1 LLNQK
6 PGSFG
11 LKDNVVLL
19 KTRRFAI
26 LIPGSLVILA
36 VVSAM
41 AAEAVSAADNDS
53 PEALVETEHWKRARD
68 IVEPRLKS
76 DPNDLQALFIMA
88 RYKEAAGEFAAA
100 LALTEKMLA
109 INPKNADY
117 HCLLAF
123 IYGRQVVRAG
133 LFRKLGLVR
142 RIKKEAETALR
153 LNPKHV
159 DARLILIEYYRLA
172 PGIVGGDKKKAR
184 AMAEEVV
191 RLDPVRG
198 YIAQANF
205 AHEQEQAGQMEELYK
220 KAVEANPQSYHALI
234 TLARFYTYGS
244 QRNFE
249 FAEKNAAE
257 AMRLDPGRAAAYSL
271 LAQSFA
277 RQERWQDLDGI
288 LDLAEKN
295 VPDNLNPYFQA
306 GRIVFQQGRD
316 FERAE
321 RYFRKYLTQE
331 PEPSSMSRGQAASH
345 AQAYWR
351 LGQTLEKLNRRAEAV
366 EAIATAVKLD
376 PGLENAKKDL
386 KRLLSISGE

>member
-1 LLNQK
+1 M
-6 PGSFG
+6 
-11 LKDNVVLL
+11 LL

-41 AAEAVSAADNDS
+41 AAEAVSAAAKGAASNLAADNDS
-53 PEALVETEHWKRARD
+53 PEALIEAEHWKRARD
-68 IVEPRLKS
+68 LVEPRLKA
-76 DPNDLQALFIMA
+76 DPNDLQALYIMA

-153 LNPKHV
+153 LNPNHV
-159 DARLILIEYYRLA
+159 EARLILIEYFRLA
-172 PGIVGGDKKKAR
+172 PGIIGGDKNKAR
-184 AMAEEVV
+184 ALAEEVV
-191 RLDPVRG
+191 KLDPVRG

-205 AHEQEQAGQMEELYK
+205 AHQEEKTGQMEELYK
-220 KAVEANPQSYHALI
+220 KAVEANPQSYHAMI

-277 RQERWQDLDGI
+277 RQERWRDLEGI
-288 LDLAEKN
+288 LDQAEKN

-306 GRIVFQQGRD
+306 GRIVFQQGKD

-321 RYFRKYLTQE
+321 RYYRKYLTQE
-331 PEPSSMSRGQAASH
+331 PEPSSASH
-345 AQAYWR
+345 AQVYWR
-351 LGQTLEKLNRRAEAV
+351 LGQTLEKLNRRVEAV
-366 EAIATAVKLD
+366 EAIKSALKLD

-386 KRLLSISGE
+386 KRLR

>member
-1 LLNQK
+1 MD
-6 PGSFG
+6 
-11 LKDNVVLL
+11 LKDDAVPEKIKKLSFMIPLSLVVLAVL
-19 KTRRFAI
+19 
-26 LIPGSLVILA
+26 LA
-36 VVSAM
+36 TAT
-41 AAEAVSAADNDS
+41 ETLTAADNDS
-53 PEALVETEHWKRARD
+53 PEALIETEHWKRARD

-76 DPNDLQALFIMA
+76 NPNDLQALFIMA
-88 RYKEAAGEFAAA
+88 RYKEAAGDFSAA
-100 LALTEKMLA
+100 LALTEKLLA
-109 INPKNADY
+109 LDPKNADY

-133 LFRKLGLVR
+133 ILRKIGLAR
-142 RIKKEAETALR
+142 RIKKEAETALK

-159 DARLILIEYYRLA
+159 EARLILIEYYRLA

-205 AHEQEQAGQMEELYK
+205 AHEQEQAGRMEELYK

-249 FAEKNAAE
+249 LAEKYAAE

-277 RQERWQDLDGI
+277 RQERWQDLDDI
-288 LDLAEKN
+288 LDRAEQN

-306 GRIVFQQGRD
+306 GRVVFQQGKD
-316 FERAE
+316 FARAE
-321 RYFRKYLTQE
+321 GYFRKYLIQE
-331 PEPSSMSRGQAASH
+331 PEPTSASH

-351 LGQTLEKLNRRAEAV
+351 LGQTLEKQNRKAEAV
-366 EAIATAVKLD
+366 EAIKTALKLD
-376 PGLENAKKDL
+376 PGLESANKDL
-386 KRLLSISGE
+386 KRLR

>member
-1 LLNQK
+1 LPNQK
-6 PGSFG
+6 LGSFD
-11 LKDNVVLL
+11 LKGNAVPEKIKKLSLMIPFRLVVLAVL
-19 KTRRFAI
+19 
-26 LIPGSLVILA
+26 LA
-36 VVSAM
+36 TAT
-41 AAEAVSAADNDS
+41 ETLTAADNDS
-53 PEALVETEHWKRARD
+53 PEALIETEHWKRARD

-76 DPNDLQALFIMA
+76 DPNNLQALFIMA
-88 RYKEAAGEFAAA
+88 RYKEAAGKFEAA
-100 LALTEKMLA
+100 LALTEKLLA
-109 INPKNADY
+109 LDPKNADY
-117 HCLLAF
+117 HCLLAYV
-123 IYGRQVVRAG
+123 YGRQVVRAG
-133 LFRKLGLVR
+133 LFRKLGLAR

-159 DARLILIEYYRLA
+159 EARLILIEYYRLA

-191 RLDPVRG
+191 RFDPVRG

-205 AHEQEQAGQMEELYK
+205 AHQEEKTGQMEELYK
-220 KAVEANPQSYHALI
+220 KAVEANPQSYHALM

-277 RQERWQDLDGI
+277 RQERWQELDDL
-288 LDLAEKN
+288 LDQAEKN

-306 GRIVFQQGRD
+306 GRVVYQQAKD
-316 FERAE
+316 FARAE
-321 RYFRKYLTQE
+321 GYFHKYLTQE
-331 PEPSSMSRGQAASH
+331 PEPTSASH

-351 LGQTLEKLNRRAEAV
+351 LGQTLEKMNRKAEAV
-366 EAIATAVKLD
+366 EVIKTALKLD
-376 PGLENAKKDL
+376 PGLESAKKDL
-386 KRLLSISGE
+386 KRLR

>member
-1 LLNQK
+1 LD
-6 PGSFG
+6 
-11 LKDNVVLL
+11 LKDDAVPEKIKKLSFMIPFSLVVLAVL
-19 KTRRFAI
+19 
-26 LIPGSLVILA
+26 LA
-36 VVSAM
+36 TAT
-41 AAEAVSAADNDS
+41 ETLTAADNDS
-53 PEALVETEHWKRARD
+53 PEALIETEHWKRARD

-88 RYKEAAGEFAAA
+88 RYKEAAGDFSAA
-100 LALTEKMLA
+100 LALTEKA
-109 INPKNADY
+109 IAIDPKNADC

-123 IYGRQVVRAG
+123 VYGRQVVRAG
-133 LFRKLGLVR
+133 ILRKIGLAR
-142 RIKKEAETALR
+142 RIKKEAETALK

-159 DARLILIEYYRLA
+159 EARLILIEYYRLA

-205 AHEQEQAGQMEELYK
+205 AHEQEQAGRMEELYK

-234 TLARFYTYGS
+234 TLARFYTYGP

-249 FAEKNAAE
+249 LAEKYAAE

-277 RQERWQDLDGI
+277 RQERWQDLDDI
-288 LDLAEKN
+288 LDRAEQN

-306 GRIVFQQGRD
+306 GRVVFQQGKD
-316 FERAE
+316 FARAE
-321 RYFRKYLTQE
+321 GYFRKYLIQE
-331 PEPSSMSRGQAASH
+331 PEPTSASH

-351 LGQTLEKLNRRAEAV
+351 LGQTLEKMNRQAEAV
-366 EAIATAVKLD
+366 EAIKAALKLD
-376 PGLENAKKDL
+376 PGLESAKKDL
-386 KRLLSISGE
+386 KRLR